1 MRPRRFLVTSAILSL
16 FYAGAL
22 PGLVHA
28 GLAHAEASEETAKVN
43 GEESTKNK
51 PDDNITY
58 LMVSAELAAVAREMK
73 DPILM
78 LAAAHLEALTAARA
92 EPKEKTSEGEA
103 KTEDSE
109 RAENKALYA
118 LAEEYA
124 GSNETLLAA
133 IKETKGPAGTQS
145 RGCCGTGSS
154 KASMG
159 VRGYADDTA
168 GPSDSVSRRAEYPP
182 DDTRMRRRTSGRPAS
197 HIDTVLAGRTDVY
210 RQSFEGGKF
219 AEVAVSGDGDTDL
232 DLYVYDENG
241 NHICSDTDWSDQ
253 AYCSWHPQWTGSF
266 RIEVRNL
273 GGVYNE
279 YMLLTN

>member
-1 MRPRRFLVTSAILSL
+1 MRLRSFLVMSAILSL
-16 FYAGAL
+16 FCADAL
-22 PGLVHA
+22 A
-28 GLAHAEASEETAKVN
+28 GLMDSEGKALEGTAKVN

-58 LMVSAELAAVAREMK
+58 LTVSAELAAVAREMK

-78 LAAAHLEALTAARA
+78 LAAAHLEALTATKA

-109 RAENKALYA
+109 RAEKKALYA

-145 RGCCGTGSS
+145 RTCWSCKGT
-154 KASMG
+154 SMG

-168 GPSDSVSRRAEYPP
+168 GPSDSLSRRAEYTP
-182 DDTRMRRRTSGRPAS
+182 DDMRMRGRTSGPAS
-197 HIDTVLAGRTDVY
+197 HLDTVLAGRTDVY

-232 DLYVYDENG
+232 DLYIYDENG
-241 NHICSDTDWSDQ
+241 NHICSDADWSDQ